1 MSHHPDLRVERD
13 GHVTTVT
20 IDRPGSKNACTGDM
34 WVALGA
40 TFRDLSWSGARAVV
54 LTGAGG
60 DFCAGADL
68 GGGGGG
74 GGGGAGARRVPGN
87 QLDAMRVLGDVVLAV
102 HQCPVPVI
110 AKVDGVAVGAG
121 FGLALAA
128 DMTWCSDRA
137 RFSAIFAKR
146 GLSLDFGT
154 SWLLRQRVGRPR
166 RQAAGVHRRDGE
178 RRTRARAGPGQR
190 GDAGVASS
198 TTRSPRSRRTIAAG
212 PPIALSM
219 TKRELDNAG
228 SGSLAQALEAEA
240 LAQNVN
246 TRTDDMVEA
255 MTAYM
260 ERRPPELPRAVGADT
275 AMTRE
280 WALGDVHDVV
290 SAAVPDRTMIVH
302 GERRRTYG
310 EVNARSRALAGV
322 PRRPGFRRVSG
333 NAASWRAGR
342 RARIASPS
350 LAYNTPGARGVAAR
364 LLEGTGRAVQRQL
377 PLHRGRGRRAPAAD
391 RRPGRDL
398 RPPPGREAQRDRR
411 APRPADRDRRRRRRR
426 RASPAR

>member
-1 MSHHPDLRVERD
+1 MSYHPDLLVERD

-40 TFRDLSWSGARAVV
+40 TFRDISWSGARAVV

-74 GGGGAGARRVPGN
+74 GGGDGGEGRRVPGN

-154 SWLLRQRVGRPR
+154 SWLLRQRVG
-166 RQAAGVHRRDGE
+166 VHVAKQLAFTAEMVSGE
-178 RRTRARAGPGQR
+178 RALELGLVNAVTPVSELD
-190 GDAGVASS
+190 DAVAAVAA
-198 TTRSPRSRRTIAAG
+198 TIAAG

-246 TRTDDMVEA
+246 TRTDDMAEA

-260 ERRPPELPRAVGADT
+260 ERRPP
-275 AMTRE
+275 
-280 WALGDVHDVV
+280 
-290 SAAVPDRTMIVH
+290 
-302 GERRRTYG
+302 
-310 EVNARSRALAGV
+310 N
-322 PRRPGFRRVSG
+322 FRG
-333 NAASWRAGR
+333 
-342 RARIASPS
+342 
-350 LAYNTPGARGVAAR
+350 
-364 LLEGTGRAVQRQL
+364 Q
-377 PLHRGRGRRAPAAD
+377 
-391 RRPGRDL
+391 
-398 RPPPGREAQRDRR
+398 
-411 APRPADRDRRRRRRR
+411 
-426 RASPAR
+426 